1 MNTLFDFNTNAAAP
15 LAERMRPT
23 TLDEFVGQEHIIG
36 ENSLLRRAI
45 KTGTLGSC
53 IFYGG
58 PGCGK
63 TTLANIIANTTNSD
77 FVKLNAVSSGVS
89 DAKQVIEDAKRTLE
103 LYGRKTYLLLDECHR
118 WNKAQSD
125 CVLEAIEKGIIL
137 FIGSTTE
144 NPFISMT
151 KAIVSR
157 CRVFEFKK
165 ISDEDILKVLNR
177 ALKDKE
183 KISIESTLK
192 LKVKFENST
201 FPYKVDIVDLKN
213 LKDEFRGIIEK
224 DLYRI

>member
-89 DAKQVIEDAKRTLE
+89 DAKQVIEDATRTLE
-103 LYGRKTYLLLDECHR
+103 LYGRKIAE
-118 WNKAQSD
+118 
-125 CVLEAIEKGIIL
+125 IL
-137 FIGSTTE
+137 I
-144 NPFISMT
+144 
-151 KAIVSR
+151 
-157 CRVFEFKK
+157 
-165 ISDEDILKVLNR
+165 
-177 ALKDKE
+177 
-183 KISIESTLK
+183 
-192 LKVKFENST
+192 
-201 FPYKVDIVDLKN
+201 
-213 LKDEFRGIIEK
+213 
-224 DLYRI
+224 